1 MKLARFVSITRG
13 PLHARCSRA
22 GVVICILFALA
33 TPAVAG
39 PPLICHPF
47 DIGTAKSLPWS
58 GSAWNLSGNEG
69 YDTAN
74 LVRDTLAILN
84 SDARVIVHME
94 TLRRATLY
102 AGKDQ
107 QRAKEL
113 LTRLHARADAAP
125 AGKAGALA
133 WFDAG
138 YLTATY
144 GQWLAKERNPAAG
157 LDAYGL
163 VQRALALSGNDP
175 EMEFAAAL
183 MTLRGPQ
190 HDHLEH
196 ARKAIA
202 GAKTDALLAR
212 NLSIHFLGNA
222 NQTVAEALVQTRE
235 GGEQ

>member
-1 MKLARFVSITRG
+1 MKLARF
-13 PLHARCSRA
+13 A
-22 GVVICILFALA
+22 CIACVLFALA
-33 TPAVAG
+33 TPAIAG

-47 DIGTAKSLPWS
+47 DIGTAKSLPWT
-58 GSAWNLSGNEG
+58 GSAWNLSGNES

-102 AGKDQ
+102 ARKDQ

-113 LTRLHARADAAP
+113 LTRLHARTEAAP
-125 AGKAGALA
+125 AGKAGALP
-133 WFDAG
+133 WFDVG

-144 GQWLAKERNPAAG
+144 DQWLAKQRNPGAG

-183 MTLRGPQ
+183 ITLRGPQ
-190 HDHLEH
+190 RDHLEH
-196 ARKAIA
+196 TQKALA
-202 GAKTDALLAR
+202 GAKTDALLSR

-222 NQTVAEALVQTRE
+222 NQTVAEALGQRGE

>member
-1 MKLARFVSITRG
+1 MKLARVACITC
-13 PLHARCSRA
+13 LL
-22 GVVICILFALA
+22 VALA
-33 TPAVAG
+33 TPAIAG

-47 DIGTAKSLPWS
+47 DIGSANSLPWT

-102 AGKDQ
+102 AGKEQ

-113 LTRLHARADAAP
+113 LTRLHARAEAAP
-125 AGKAGALA
+125 AGRAAALA

-157 LDAYGL
+157 LDGYGL

-183 MTLRGPQ
+183 ITLRGPQ
-190 HDHLEH
+190 HDHLDH
-196 ARKAIA
+196 TQKALA

-212 NLSIHFLGNA
+212 NLSTHFLGNA
-222 NQTVAEALVQTRE
+222 NQTVAEALGQSGE